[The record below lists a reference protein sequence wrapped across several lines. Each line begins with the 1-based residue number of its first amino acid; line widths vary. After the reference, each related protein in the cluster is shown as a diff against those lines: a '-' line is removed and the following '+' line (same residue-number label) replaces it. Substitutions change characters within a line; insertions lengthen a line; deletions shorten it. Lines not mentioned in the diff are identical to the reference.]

1 MIPTPSREEGG
12 VKMILTPP
20 RDEEVVD
27 TILTSPRM
35 GWASS
40 LYDTLCIVQRWLRL
54 STC

>member
-1 MIPTPSREEGG
+1 MILTPSREEES

-20 RDEEVVD
+20 RDEGVVD
-27 TILTSPRM
+27 TILTLPRV

-40 LYDTLCIVQRWLRL
+40 LYDTLCIIQRWLRL